1 MFEKCE
7 RCLLQVCQGPEP
19 FSFVLLEEADP
30 PVKHGVGDP
39 KACAELFNSPQM
51 EEIFADNT
59 QDRKE
64 GVGTIGDQ
72 RIGQEGM
79 GTPAAP
85 TPDPGDLDSL
95 TDRAAVEEI
104 KDITL
109 ITGEAGAAAPAPA
122 VGAGFLLRPELL
134 LLALIEAGCRTFYT
148 N

>member
-7 RCLLQVCQGPEP
+7 RCLLQVCQDPEP

-59 QDRKE
+59 QDKKE

-109 ITGEAGAAAPAPA
+109 ITGEAGTTAPAPA
-122 VGAGFLLRPELL
+122 VGAGFLLGPEFL
-134 LLALIEAGCRTFYT
+134 LLAPKEMGSRTFYT

>member
-7 RCLLQVCQGPEP
+7 RCLLQICQGTEP
-19 FSFVLLEEADP
+19 FCLVLPEETDP
-30 PVKHGVGDP
+30 SVKHGVSDP
-39 KACAELFNSPQM
+39 ETGAEFLYSPQM
-51 EEIFADNT
+51 KEIFADDT
-59 QDRKE
+59 QDKKE

-95 TDRAAVEEI
+95 TVRAAVEEI

-109 ITGEAGAAAPAPA
+109 ITGEAGTTAPAPA
-122 VGAGFLLRPELL
+122 VGAGFLLGPEFL
-134 LLALIEAGCRTFYT
+134 LLAPKEMGSRTFYT

>member
-7 RCLLQVCQGPEP
+7 RCLLQVYQGPEP

-51 EEIFADNT
+51 EEIFAENT
-59 QDRKE
+59 QDKKE

-109 ITGEAGAAAPAPA
+109 ITGEAGATAPAPA
-122 VGAGFLLRPELL
+122 VGAGFLLGPEFL
-134 LLALIEAGCRTFYT
+134 LLAPKEMGSRTFYT